1 MDNPVESIR
10 TPDGA
15 HVLSSFKERGAK
27 IVSPSVAARLQQS
40 QLQKYIG
47 LVIGPLS
54 RRTVDGYTFDM
65 FAVSVP
71 EFAPSFNSADPLVG
85 GCSMDVLCSL
95 DGNAKAAV
103 KTGNLV
109 LIIGRLTARRVN
121 GKPSF
126 LFHATSVVAILETS
140 LTSTSASSRDEMDD
154 EAEHGPYDDDADDA
168 RMDADEIRS
177 RSRDVDDAISHA
189 NDPGY
194 GIDGEDD
201 EEREPGGFGDE
212 DENENDGGSPAVD
225 MEELVKEDNEP
236 RRERTGRRE
245 SVSPGRDGGPR
256 LRPCG
261 ASRLVALR
269 PNTGIR
275 ERLKRGTIRTGG
287 AGPVNR

>member
-15 HVLSSFKERGAK
+15 HVLSSMKERGAK

-47 LVIGPLS
+47 LVVGPLS
-54 RRTVDGYTFDM
+54 RRTVDGHPFDM

-85 GCSMDVLCSL
+85 GCSLDVLCSL
-95 DGNAKAAV
+95 DGKARTAV

-109 LIIGRLTARRVN
+109 RIIGRLTARRVN

-140 LTSTSASSRDEMDD
+140 LTSTSASSRDEVDD
-154 EAEHGPYDDDADDA
+154 EAEHGSYNDDDADDA

-177 RSRDVDDAISHA
+177 RSRDADDAIAQA

-201 EEREPGGFGDE
+201 EEPGDFKDE
-212 DENENDGGSPAVD
+212 DEDESPTVDAEEPTEDDG
-225 MEELVKEDNEP
+225 P
-236 RRERTGRRE
+236 RRERTERRE
-245 SVSPGRDGGPR
+245 IISPVRDGEPHF
-256 LRPCG
+256 RPCG
-261 ASRLVALR
+261 ASRMTALR
-269 PNTGIR
+269 PNTNIK
-275 ERLKRGTIRTGG
+275 ERLKRGTIRI
-287 AGPVNR
+287 ALCRKSEPID

>member
-71 EFAPSFNSADPLVG
+71 EFAPSFNLADPLVG

-95 DGNAKAAV
+95 DGNAKTAV

-109 LIIGRLTARRVN
+109 LLIGRLTARRVG

-126 LFHATSVVAILETS
+126 LFHATSIVAILETS
-140 LTSTSASSRDEMDD
+140 LTSTSASPRDEEIDEVERDLSDD
-154 EAEHGPYDDDADDA
+154 VDDA

-177 RSRDVDDAISHA
+177 RSRDADNAIAYA

-194 GIDGEDD
+194 GIDGSDD

-212 DENENDGGSPAVD
+212 DENENDGGSPAAD

-245 SVSPGRDGGPR
+245 SVSPGRDGEPH

-269 PNTGIR
+269 PSTGIR
-275 ERLKRGTIRTGG
+275 ERLKRETIRTGV

>member
-1 MDNPVESIR
+1 M
-10 TPDGA
+10 
-15 HVLSSFKERGAK
+15 KERGAK

-47 LVIGPLS
+47 LVVGPLS
-54 RRTVDGYTFDM
+54 RRTVDGHPFDM

-85 GCSMDVLCSL
+85 GCSLDVLCSL
-95 DGNAKAAV
+95 DGNARTAV

-140 LTSTSASSRDEMDD
+140 LTSTSASSRDEENYETERTPNSFD
-154 EAEHGPYDDDADDA
+154 AADDA

-194 GIDGEDD
+194 GIDGSDDEDD
-201 EEREPGGFGDE
+201 EKSELGGFGDE
-212 DENENDGGSPAVD
+212 YEDESPVVD
-225 MEELVKEDNEP
+225 MEEPAQEEDGP
-236 RRERTGRRE
+236 RGRRTVRRE
-245 SVSPGRDGGPR
+245 SISPGRDGEPR
-256 LRPCG
+256 FRPCG
-261 ASRLVALR
+261 ASRMIALR
-269 PNTGIR
+269 PNTNIR
-275 ERLKRGTIRTGG
+275 ERLKRGTIRTGIAGG
-287 AGPVNR
+287 ANR

>member
-10 TPDGA
+10 TPDGT
-15 HVLSSFKERGAK
+15 HVLSSMKERGAK

-47 LVIGPLS
+47 LVVGPLS
-54 RRTVDGYTFDM
+54 RRTVDGHPFDM

-85 GCSMDVLCSL
+85 GCSLDVLCSL

-201 EEREPGGFGDE
+201 EEPGDFKDE
-212 DENENDGGSPAVD
+212 DEDESPTVDAEEPTEDDG
-225 MEELVKEDNEP
+225 P
-236 RRERTGRRE
+236 RRERTERRE
-245 SVSPGRDGGPR
+245 STSPVRDGEPR
-256 LRPCG
+256 FRPCG
-261 ASRLVALR
+261 ASRMTALR
-269 PNTGIR
+269 PNTNIR
-275 ERLKRGTIRTGG
+275 GRLKRGTIRN
-287 AGPVNR
+287 ALRRKSEPID